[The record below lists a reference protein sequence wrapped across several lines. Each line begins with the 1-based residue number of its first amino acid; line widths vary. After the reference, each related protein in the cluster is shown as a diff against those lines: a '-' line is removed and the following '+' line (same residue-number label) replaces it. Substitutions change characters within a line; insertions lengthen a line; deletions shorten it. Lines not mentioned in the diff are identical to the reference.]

1 MTTTD
6 PGQPITLA
14 FVGHATP
21 ALADRAAA
29 YEDAVLPLLAD
40 HGARLLYRG
49 RRKEGQ
55 DAMLPFEVHVLW
67 FPNRAAF
74 DAYLVDDRRA
84 DLLRRFGEVFR
95 SKQVVEVETI
105 FGGATGYLVQSMDN
119 NPS

>member
-1 MTTTD
+1 MSTAD
-6 PGQPITLA
+6 PGEPITLA
-14 FVGHATP
+14 FVGHTP
-21 ALADRAAA
+21 PGLADRAAA

-55 DAMLPFEVHVLW
+55 DATLPFEVHVLW

-84 DLLRRFGEVFR
+84 ELLRRLGEVFR
-95 SKQVVEVETI
+95 SKQVVEMETI
-105 FGGATGYLVQSMDN
+105 FGGTTAIESR
-119 NPS
+119 